1 VAINQITFIWLIVLI
16 HGRASG
22 YVHCLSGK
30 LLGKWEVNDRIE
42 KYLFFTGCLHRPAC
56 RLVVL
61 LELPS
66 LDGRATNTQGYEK
79 TNLPSHQARDEA
91 QTIGGKIQLQMFT
104 DLRQYFEYS
113 MTWRIA
119 WRHKW
124 T

>member
-1 VAINQITFIWLIVLI
+1 MNRWRMDEFFLLEHHLKTKVCENCETIDIITTLERRNA
-16 HGRASG
+16 G
-22 YVHCLSGK
+22 
-30 LLGKWEVNDRIE
+30 
-42 KYLFFTGCLHRPAC
+42 
-56 RLVVL
+56 L